1 MTAVANVQENI
12 FFSSTPGSLLHRNHL
27 CSQKWLIFSGF
38 YYELCG
44 VYLFIYYFS
53 KPHTYE
59 REHEELRMARHPTF
73 LHPPATQNPGPG
85 SDRHLPRAPPGRW
98 ALPPQTPGQAGQRS
112 LPGLTG
118 CPCSPCSNFRQ
129 IHTRHST
136 HSHSLACVRLT
147 PGVSWARKL
156 LCFSST

>member
-1 MTAVANVQENI
+1 MTAATNVQENI

-44 VYLFIYYFS
+44 VYLFIIFPNCTHMNESLKSSGGHAIPLPYILQLH
-53 KPHTYE
+53 KILAQGVTGTYPG
-59 REHEELRMARHPTF
+59 HPT
-73 LHPPATQNPGPG
+73 
-85 SDRHLPRAPPGRW
+85 GRW

-118 CPCSPCSNFRQ
+118 CPCSPCSNSCQ

-136 HSHSLACVRLT
+136 HSHSLARVRLT